1 MYKSFEIRNFRCFR
15 ELTLPD
21 LERVNLV
28 AGVNNVGK
36 TALLEALFLHCGAYN
51 PALTLNVNAFR
62 GIESVKVELGRWA
75 ETPWDSLF
83 SEFDTSK
90 RVELTGETEAKGR
103 RVLRLQVI
111 RQPEELAKIRH
122 FIQHSPDKTESVP
135 LSSEAAQV
143 LELEYDESSGQRGS
157 YYMILDRQGVRS
169 EPIPPPPPFRAFF
182 MAARVRTT
190 PAEDAERF
198 GNLDKIGRQDVL
210 LKVLQLIE
218 PRLRRLSVVPSGG
231 VPIIY
236 GDIGLSRM
244 VSLPLMGE
252 GMARLAS
259 LVLAV
264 GNASN
269 GVVLADEI
277 ENGLHHSI
285 LPKVW
290 RAIGE
295 VARQFNTQVFATT
308 HSLEC
313 IIAAHKAFSE
323 SGLYD
328 FRLHRLERTK
338 ETTIQAVTY
347 DQETLEAAIETGL
360 EVR

>member
-122 FIQHSPDKTESVP
+122 LSNIARTRLKASPCHQKP
-135 LSSEAAQV
+135 LRCLNSNMM
-143 LELEYDESSGQRGS
+143 R
-157 YYMILDRQGVRS
+157 
-169 EPIPPPPPFRAFF
+169 
-182 MAARVRTT
+182 
-190 PAEDAERF
+190 
-198 GNLDKIGRQDVL
+198 
-210 LKVLQLIE
+210 
-218 PRLRRLSVVPSGG
+218 
-231 VPIIY
+231 
-236 GDIGLSRM
+236 
-244 VSLPLMGE
+244 
-252 GMARLAS
+252 
-259 LVLAV
+259 AV
-264 GNASN
+264 GS
-269 GVVLADEI
+269 
-277 ENGLHHSI
+277 
-285 LPKVW
+285 
-290 RAIGE
+290 
-295 VARQFNTQVFATT
+295 VAV
-308 HSLEC
+308 
-313 IIAAHKAFSE
+313 II
-323 SGLYD
+323 
-328 FRLHRLERTK
+328 
-338 ETTIQAVTY
+338 
-347 DQETLEAAIETGL
+347 
-360 EVR
+360 